1 VVVVVV
7 VVGVGV
13 GPQEEDCDD
22 GERGKEQT
30 PVKTV

>member
-1 VVVVVV
+1 
-7 VVGVGV
+7 VGGGG